1 MMGDAMD
8 QPLSIRFAAAMARL
22 GPWEPAP
29 VLAAGVSGGADSS
42 ALAILGNDWA
52 RAHGGRLLA
61 LIVDHGLRPE
71 SSAEARLTRDRL
83 AALGIE
89 AQILTVE
96 GLARGPA
103 LAERARIARYRLLR
117 TACEQADILHLL
129 LGHHALDQAETVMM
143 RALGGSADRGLA
155 AMPAITEGTGPRLLR
170 PLLAEPPV
178 SLRAFLIDRGVE
190 WVEDPSNA
198 STAARRSRLRL
209 RQGDPEGDGPGT
221 LALVAATSDAGH
233 RRVAQDRRIA
243 DVLAERVTIRPEGFA
258 LLTPGVIDPD
268 ALSAVLRTIGGAS
281 YPPSPGP
288 VAALARSLRPMTLAG
303 VRVLDAGRLGP
314 GWLVIREERSITLAI
329 PASRGAVWDGRFRV
343 LDDLPHCTIGALG
356 NDATRLRR
364 HSPLPSAVLRTLPA
378 LRYGNV
384 LAAVPHLLYRDPA
397 FGLEPRVVFH
407 PPVPLAGAPF
417 API

>member
-1 MMGDAMD
+1 MD
-8 QPLSIRFAAAMARL
+8 QPLSIRFAAAMASL

-42 ALAILGNDWA
+42 ALAILGHHWA
-52 RAHGGRLLA
+52 RAQGGRLLA
-61 LIVDHGLRPE
+61 LIVDHGLRAE
-71 SSAEARLTRDRL
+71 SAAEARLTHDRMV
-83 AALGIE
+83 AQGIE
-89 AQILTVE
+89 ARILPVE

-103 LAERARIARYRLLR
+103 LAERARIARYGLLR
-117 TACEQADILHLL
+117 AACEQAGILHLL
-129 LGHHALDQAETVMM
+129 LGHHALDQAETMMM

-155 AMPAITEGTGPRLLR
+155 GMPAITEGAGPRLLR
-170 PLLAEPPV
+170 PLLAEPPL
-178 SLRAFLIDRGVE
+178 SLRRFCVE
-190 WVEDPSNA
+190 RNVAWVEDPSNA
-198 STAARRSRLRL
+198 SPAARRSRLRL
-209 RQGDPEGDGPGT
+209 RQQDPDGVGPGT
-221 LALVAATSDAGH
+221 LALVAAASDAGH
-233 RRVAQDRRIA
+233 RRTAQDRRIA
-243 DVLAERVTIRPEGFA
+243 DVLADRVTIRPEGFA

-268 ALSAVLRTIGGAS
+268 ALSAVLRTVGGAS

-314 GWLVIREERSITLAI
+314 GWLLIREERSIAPAI
-329 PASRGAVWDGRFRV
+329 QAAKGAIWDGRFRV

-364 HSPLPSAVLRTLPA
+364 HSSLPSAVLRTLPA

-384 LAAVPHLLYRDPA
+384 LAAVPHLLYRDSA
-397 FGLEPRVVFH
+397 FGLEPRVIFH

>member
-1 MMGDAMD
+1 MD
-8 QPLSIRFAAAMARL
+8 QSLPTRFAAAMARL

-29 VLAAGVSGGADSS
+29 VLAAGVSGGADST
-42 ALAILGNDWA
+42 ALAILGHDWA
-52 RAHGGRLLA
+52 RGQGGRLLA

-71 SSAEARLTRDRL
+71 SAAEARLTHGRL

-89 AQILTVE
+89 AHILTVN

-103 LAERARIARYRLLR
+103 LAERARIARYDLLR
-117 TACEQADILHLL
+117 AACDQAGIPHLL

-143 RALGGSADRGLA
+143 RVLGGSADRGLA
-155 AMPAITEGTGPRLLR
+155 GMAAITEGAGPRLLR

-178 SLRAFLIDRGVE
+178 ALRRFCADRGIA
-190 WVEDPSNA
+190 WVDDPSNA
-198 STAARRSRLRL
+198 SPAARRSRLRL
-209 RQGDPEGDGPGT
+209 RQGDPDGDGPGT
-221 LALVAATSDAGH
+221 RALVAAASAAGH
-233 RRVAQDRRIA
+233 RRTAQDRRIA
-243 DVLAERVTIRPEGFA
+243 DILAERVTIRPEGFA
-258 LLTPGVIDPD
+258 LLIPGVIDPD
-268 ALSAVLRTIGGAS
+268 ALSAVIRTIAGAS

-314 GWLVIREERSITLAI
+314 GWLLVREERSIGPAI
-329 PASRGAVWDGRFRV
+329 HAAKGAIWDGRFRV
-343 LDDLPHCTIGALG
+343 LGDLPHCTIGALG
-356 NDATRLRR
+356 NDAAGLRR
-364 HSPLPSAVLRTLPA
+364 HSALPSAVLRTLPA

-384 LAAVPHLLYRDPA
+384 LAAVPHLLYRAPA